1 MKNWFDANEVFKR
14 NTEAEVV
21 DELYGNG
28 ITAQYTRRI
37 AELNAILSLKKTKR
51 ENEEDERAKV

>member
-51 ENEEDERAKV
+51 